1 MAGTAFTAARC
12 LLRYPRS
19 MTEGF
24 TVGFE
29 GGGDGP
35 RPAGGR
41 SPGPPGRGFDRRR
54 RNRHGRGLRGDVL
67 PAGLPGSRTRADR
80 FEDLVAES
88 AERLEVLWG
97 QQIAAMDFS
106 VELLPRAASLDFAEA
121 AGGPV
126 PLGRALGATPRQPAR
141 VVIYRRPVEQLAG
154 PDLLLPEVIHLAVV
168 EQVAELLMR
177 SPEEIDPDYR
187 PWDGDR

>member
-1 MAGTAFTAARC
+1 MAGTACTAGRRT
-12 LLRYPRS
+12 LRYPRS
-19 MTEGF
+19 MAEGF

-29 GGGDGP
+29 GDGERP
-35 RPAGGR
+35 RPGGGR
-41 SPGPPGRGFDRRR
+41 PPAPQRRGFERRR
-54 RNRHGRGLRGDVL
+54 RNRHGRGLRGDVM
-67 PAGLPGSRTRADR
+67 PPGLPGSRTRADR

-97 QQIAAMDFS
+97 QPIAAMDFS
-106 VELLPRAASLDFAEA
+106 VELLPRTASLDFAEA

-126 PLGRALGATPRQPAR
+126 PLGRALGATPRHPAR

-154 PDLLLPEVIHLAVV
+154 PDLLLPEIVHLAVV

-187 PWDGDR
+187 PWDEDR